1 MRSLHP
7 LAEAP
12 TPEAPTPEMTT
23 PAAAASE
30 PRPAVVRLEGVE
42 VRRAGRVVLGPLDWV
57 VRAGERW
64 VVLGPNGAGKSTLV
78 SLASAR
84 ERPSAGRAWVLGDR
98 IGRTDLRRLQPR
110 IGVAGAGVA
119 RRFRPELSALDVVLG
134 GFDGSLTPWWG
145 AQTEVERTRAGALLA
160 AAGLDGRFDQR
171 WESLSEGE
179 RQQVL
184 IARAFVGAP
193 ELVVLDEPAAGLD
206 LAARERLVLRLA
218 ALAAGTPAA
227 GTPAAGTPS
236 AGRDEVGGVVLVTH
250 HLEEIPPG
258 FTHALL
264 LAGGRIVAAGGITE
278 VLVPARLAEC
288 FSISLA
294 VEQNDGR
301 WVARGVDPGPPEPT
315 SGTTTPA

>member
-1 MRSLHP
+1 MRPLHP

-12 TPEAPTPEMTT
+12 TPEAPTPEMTTPEMTT

-64 VVLGPNGAGKSTLV
+64 VVLGPNGAGKSTLI

-218 ALAAGTPAA
+218 ALAAGTP
-227 GTPAAGTPS
+227 S

>member
-1 MRSLHP
+1 MRPLHP

-12 TPEAPTPEMTT
+12 TPEAPT

-218 ALAAGTPAA
+218 ALAAGTP
-227 GTPAAGTPS
+227 S

-315 SGTTTPA
+315 SGTTTSA

>member
-218 ALAAGTPAA
+218 ALAAGTP
-227 GTPAAGTPS
+227 S

-315 SGTTTPA
+315 SGTTTSA

>member
-1 MRSLHP
+1 MRPLHP

-12 TPEAPTPEMTT
+12 TPEAPT

-218 ALAAGTPAA
+218 ALAAGTP
-227 GTPAAGTPS
+227 S

>member
-1 MRSLHP
+1 MRPLHP

-12 TPEAPTPEMTT
+12 TPEAPT

-227 GTPAAGTPS
+227 GTPS

>member
-1 MRSLHP
+1 MRPLHP

-218 ALAAGTPAA
+218 ALAAGTP
-227 GTPAAGTPS
+227 S

-315 SGTTTPA
+315 SGTTTSA

>member
-218 ALAAGTPAA
+218 ALAAGTP
-227 GTPAAGTPS
+227 S

>member
-1 MRSLHP
+1 MRPLHP

-218 ALAAGTPAA
+218 ALAAGTP
-227 GTPAAGTPS
+227 S

-264 LAGGRIVAAGGITE
+264 LAGGRIVAAGGISE

>member
-1 MRSLHP
+1 MRPLHP

-227 GTPAAGTPS
+227 G
-236 AGRDEVGGVVLVTH
+236 RDEVGGVVLVTH